1 MSAIVTEPSICIP
14 RALANVS
21 WKDVKDIFEQLI
33 GPGTVERVDLVKGNA
48 EHDANAQF
56 CRIFVHF
63 RTWPVHMPEVSDI
76 RDRLLAGETIK
87 LVYDNPWF
95 WKCVQSRV
103 AKPERTR
110 PRQAPFIMGSES
122 TTPTQSQLRSLD
134 DFESPQPTPLDHD
147 TPPPA
152 PKKPDI
158 LINLLSDN
166 EPQQGSETES

>member
-14 RALANVS
+14 RALANIN

-33 GPGTVERVDLVKGNA
+33 GPGTVERVDLVKCKA
-48 EHDANAQF
+48 EDNTNAQF

-63 RTWPVHMPEVSDI
+63 RSWPVDNTEASNI

-103 AKPERTR
+103 VKPDRTR
-110 PRQAPFIMGSES
+110 IRHAPFIRDCES
-122 TTPTQSQLRSLD
+122 TPRAPPQLD
-134 DFESPQPTPLDHD
+134 DFKSPEPTPRDHD
-147 TPPPA
+147 TAPPA
-152 PKKPDI
+152 PNKESVRKLFSDDDQH
-158 LINLLSDN
+158 NL
-166 EPQQGSETES
+166 ESQS